1 MCPALLQLY
10 PGGYSISRLLRRPRL
25 RLTTLRC
32 IVVGVRTCGIYVL
45 GRTQAGR
52 GVPGRDLTGAAVVVH
67 HRRVPVLRVEN
78 QVRGVVQVVVQ
89 GVVQGV
95 VQAAVRVAVWVVV
108 PAVVRTVE

>member
-1 MCPALLQLY
+1 M
-10 PGGYSISRLLRRPRL
+10 I
-25 RLTTLRC
+25 LRC
-32 IVVGVRTCGIYVL
+32 IVVDVRTCGIYVL

-78 QVRGVVQVVVQ
+78 QVRVVVQ
-89 GVVQGV
+89 GAVQGV